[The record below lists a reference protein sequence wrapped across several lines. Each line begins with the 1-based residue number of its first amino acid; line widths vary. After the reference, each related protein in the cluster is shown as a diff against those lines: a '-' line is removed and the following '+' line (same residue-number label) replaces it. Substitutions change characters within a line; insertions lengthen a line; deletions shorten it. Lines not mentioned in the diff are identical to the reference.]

1 METTEKTGESSAS
14 KGPRILLI
22 GSQGQVGYELRRSL
36 RPLGE
41 IVCAARKP
49 AAGELAIDLT
59 DAAAVARTIRE
70 VRPRLIVNAAAY
82 TLVDQAEKEPGLAHA
97 INGTAPGVIQTAAN
111 EIGAA
116 VVHYSTDYV
125 FDGSG
130 DAPWSET
137 DAVGPLGVYGASKC
151 AGERAVADAGGSH
164 LVLRTSW
171 VYGVHGA
178 NFVKKILT
186 LALDREQ
193 LRIVADQHGAPTS
206 ARAIADVTAQMLAQA
221 RADFGKLMKD
231 RGGIY
236 HLCCA
241 GTTTWH
247 GFTQAIVERARR
259 LGMGL
264 KVGVI
269 DPIPTS
275 AFPTPARRPLNSR
288 LSCRR
293 LQHDYALFP
302 PAWQDALDDTLPP
315 LVAQEFGV
323 RPDRT

>member
-1 METTEKTGESSAS
+1 METTQKAGESSES

-49 AAGELAIDLT
+49 AAGELAMDLT
-59 DAAAVARTIRE
+59 DADAVVRTIRE

-82 TLVDQAEKEPGLAHA
+82 TLVDQAEKEPDLAQA

-130 DAPWSET
+130 DAPWTET
-137 DAVGPLGVYGASKC
+137 DAVGPLGNYGASKL
-151 AGERAVADAGGSH
+151 AGERAVAAAGGSH

-186 LALDREQ
+186 LARDREQ

-206 ARAIADVTAQMLAQA
+206 ARVIADVTAQMLAQA
-221 RADFGKLMKD
+221 RGDFGKLMKD

-241 GTTTWH
+241 GVTTWH

-264 KVGVI
+264 KSHRS
-269 DPIPTS
+269 TR
-275 AFPTPARRPLNSR
+275 FRLRRFRRRP
-288 LSCRR
+288 
-293 LQHDYALFP
+293 
-302 PAWQDALDDTLPP
+302 
-315 LVAQEFGV
+315 VA
-323 RPDRT
+323 P

>member
-1 METTEKTGESSAS
+1 MEITANSAESATNQ
-14 KGPRILLI
+14 GPRILLI
-22 GSQGQVGYELRRSL
+22 GSHGQVGYELRRSL

-41 IVCAARKP
+41 IFCAARKP
-49 AAGELAIDLT
+49 AVGELAIDLT
-59 DAAAVARTIRE
+59 DGTSIVRTIRE
-70 VRPRLIVNAAAY
+70 VRPRLIINAAAY
-82 TLVDQAEKEPGLAHA
+82 TLVDQAEKEPDLAQA
-97 INGTAPGVIQTAAN
+97 INGTASGAIQTAAN

-130 DAPWSET
+130 DSPWSET
-137 DAVGPLGVYGASKC
+137 DAVGPLGVYGASKL
-151 AGERAVADAGGSH
+151 AGEQAVAAAGGSY
-164 LVLRTSW
+164 LILRTSW

-178 NFVKKILT
+178 NFVKKILA
-186 LALDREQ
+186 LARDREQ

-206 ARAIADVTAQMLAQA
+206 ARVIADVTAQMLAQSQG
-221 RADFGKLMKD
+221 DFRDLMSQ

-247 GFTQAIVERARR
+247 GFTEAIVSRARR
-259 LGMGL
+259 VGMSL
-264 KVGVI
+264 KVGSI

-302 PAWQDALDDTLPP
+302 PAWQAALDDTLSS
-315 LVAQEFGV
+315 LIAQEFGV
-323 RPDRT
+323 RSDRA